1 MMTAG
6 AEIDEHQEVS
16 LNPFF
21 TRHFLYNFSN
31 GVISP
36 YISVYAVQLGASPT
50 EMGWL
55 RALMNLFS
63 NIPQIPWGVVSDRL
77 GRYAPAIIVGGIVSA
92 ILWLPLLLV
101 ATPVQYIIVVS
112 LQAFAT
118 SAVTPAWASLI
129 GRVIPKSKRGLLT
142 SYIDI
147 SAALGSIGA
156 TLLSG
161 YIMTIISGALSTMY
175 TLPVI
180 LSSITGIFSSLI
192 LIRIREEKKQTL
204 SRSWINWN
212 LLTQNTNFKTLC
224 YVSSIH
230 SFFMSLSWPLFSITT
245 VRIVHASMMEIAY
258 ISIISSVASIFVRRL
273 IGRITDKAGR
283 RQLLVLGRVSI
294 FIYPTLYAVATNV
307 SHLFFATLLGGI
319 FGAVSEIVLFAYQLD
334 VTSPEQRG
342 ASFAT
347 YNTIIG
353 VATFFGSLAGGYL
366 PTILTSNGIPEL
378 LSIQLTYAI
387 SALGRIGGG
396 MLFMKLK
403 EPSIYPS
410 SVRTEITR
418 VVSEDIERTRDQ
430 LKSIELRGEQVD
442 DELQNDFDWIIGLTR
457 KKENR

>member
-1 MMTAG
+1 MMTTE
-6 AEIDEHQEVS
+6 AEINDQQKVS

-21 TRHFLYNFSN
+21 ARHFFYNFSN

-36 YISVYAVQLGASPT
+36 YISVYAVQLGASST

-63 NIPQIPWGVVSDRL
+63 NVPQIPWGVVSDRL
-77 GRYAPAIIVGGIVSA
+77 GRYAPAIIFGGIFSA

-101 ATPVQYIIVVS
+101 VNPFQYIIVVT

-161 YIMTIISGALSTMY
+161 YIMTIISGELSTMY
-175 TLPVI
+175 SWPII
-180 LSSITGIFSSLI
+180 LSSITGVSSSLI
-192 LIRIREEKKQTL
+192 LIRIHEEKKQTK
-204 SRSWINWN
+204 SRSLMNWS
-212 LLTQNTNFKTLC
+212 LLTKNPNFKTLC
-224 YVSSIH
+224 TVSSIH

-245 VRIVHASMMEIAY
+245 VRIVQANMMEIAY

-283 RQLLVLGRVSI
+283 RQLLVIGRVSI
-294 FIYPTLYAVATNV
+294 FVYPALYAVATNV
-307 SHLFFATLLGGI
+307 SHLFLATLLGGI

-334 VTSPEQRG
+334 ITSPEQRG

-347 YNTIIG
+347 YNTVIG
-353 VATFFGSLAGGYL
+353 LATFFGSLAGGYL
-366 PTILTSNGIPEL
+366 PTILSSNGVSEL
-378 LSIQLTYAI
+378 LSIQITYLI
-387 SALGRIGGG
+387 STLGRIGGG
-396 MLFMKLK
+396 ILFMKLK

-410 SVRTEITR
+410 SVRNEITR
-418 VVSEDIERTRDQ
+418 VVSEDFVRTRDQ
-430 LKSIELRGEQVD
+430 LKYIESRGEQID
-442 DELQNDFDWIIGLTR
+442 DELQNDFDWIMGLTK
-457 KKENR
+457 KKENK

>member
-1 MMTAG
+1 MTTG
-6 AEIDEHQEVS
+6 AEINEQHEES

-21 TRHFLYNFSN
+21 ARHFLYNFSN

-36 YISVYAVQLGASPT
+36 YISVYAVQLGASST

-63 NIPQIPWGVVSDRL
+63 NLPQIPWGVVSDRL
-77 GRYAPAIIVGGIVSA
+77 GRYAPAIIFGGIFSA

-101 ATPVQYIIVVS
+101 VTPFQYIIVVT

-129 GRVIPKSKRGLLT
+129 GRVIPQSKRGLLT

-161 YIMTIISGALSTMY
+161 YIMTIVSGDLSTMY
-175 TLPVI
+175 SWPII
-180 LSSITGIFSSLI
+180 LSSIAGISSSLI
-192 LIRIREEKKQTL
+192 LLRIREEKKQTK
-204 SRSWINWN
+204 SRSWMNWN
-212 LLTQNTNFKTLC
+212 LLTKNSHFKTLC
-224 YVSSIH
+224 TVSSVH

-245 VRIVHASMMEIAY
+245 VRIVQANMMEIAY

-283 RQLLVLGRVSI
+283 RQLLIIGRVSI
-294 FIYPTLYAVATNV
+294 FVYPALYAVATNV
-307 SHLFFATLLGGI
+307 SHLFLATLLGGI

-334 VTSPEQRG
+334 ITSPEQRG

-347 YNTIIG
+347 YNTVIG
-353 VATFFGSLAGGYL
+353 LATFFGSLAGGYL
-366 PTILTSNGIPEL
+366 PTILSSNGISEL
-378 LSIQLTYAI
+378 LSIQITYAI

-396 MLFMKLK
+396 ILFMKLK
-403 EPSIYPS
+403 EPSVYPS
-410 SVRTEITR
+410 SVRNEITR
-418 VVSEDIERTRDQ
+418 VVSEDFERTRDQ
-430 LKSIELRGEQVD
+430 LKYIESRGEQID
-442 DELQNDFDWIIGLTR
+442 DELQNDFDWIMGLTK

>member
-1 MMTAG
+1 MTAG
-6 AEIDEHQEVS
+6 DEIDEQQEVS
-16 LNPFF
+16 LKPFF

-36 YISVYAVQLGASPT
+36 YVSVYAVQLGASST

-77 GRYAPAIIVGGIVSA
+77 GRYVPAIIFGGIFSA

-101 ATPVQYIIVVS
+101 VTPLQYILVVTV
-112 LQAFAT
+112 QAFAT

-129 GRVIPKSKRGLLT
+129 GRVIPKSKRGLMT

-161 YIMTIISGALSTMY
+161 YIMTITSGGLSTMY
-175 TLPVI
+175 SLPII
-180 LSSITGIFSSLI
+180 LSSITGLVSAVI
-192 LIRIREEKKQTL
+192 LVRIREEKTQAS
-204 SRSWINWN
+204 SRSWLNWN
-212 LLTQNTNFKTLC
+212 LLTHNANFKTLC
-224 YVSSIH
+224 TVSSIH

-245 VRIVHASMMEIAY
+245 VRIVQANMMEIAY
-258 ISIISSVASIFVRRL
+258 ISIIASVASIFVRRL

-283 RQLLVLGRVSI
+283 RQLLVLGRAAI
-294 FIYPTLYAVATNV
+294 FVYPALYAVATNV
-307 SHLFFATLLGGI
+307 AHLFLATLLGGI

-334 VTSPEQRG
+334 ITSPEQRG

-366 PTILTSNGIPEL
+366 PTIMMSNGVDEL
-378 LSIQLTYAI
+378 LSIQITYAI

-396 MLFMKLK
+396 LLFMKLK
-403 EPSIYPS
+403 EPSTYPS
-410 SVRTEITR
+410 TVRSELTR
-418 VVSEDIERTRDQ
+418 VVSEDFERTRDQ
-430 LKSIELRGEQVD
+430 LKHIESRGEQID
-442 DELQNDFDWIIGLTR
+442 DELQDDFDWIIGLTK